1 MTHETRGLASHNTKI
16 GITQR
21 VTPLD
26 FAWTGDL
33 RVRFTDFQVNEID
46 HNGSVV
52 HLTSIGMGP
61 PEAAPGPNVQ
71 NAIAGSSNEAKA
83 TEAAN
88 GVDQQD
94 KPSAPVED
102 ANAVSEAD
110 AAILADLGGQS
121 FADGIIALY
130 KSIGPNTD
138 YQTSVQAQALEKDK
152 RGQLHQEVR
161 RIFNSKLDTSTS
173 DDGNI
178 IAKVATKKS
187 RNRGRG
193 GRGKGQNKPTG
204 EFLHFTLYKDNRDTM
219 EAINQLARTMNIKP
233 QLVAYAGTKDRRAS
247 TAQRCSIRYSRER
260 FLANANSKL
269 RGIVT
274 GDYEYKDMPVW
285 LGQLQ
290 GNEFIITIKNCGLVS
305 GASASSAQSLSE
317 KVEVLRTG
325 TQAALQHMT
334 EHGWINYFG
343 NQRFGTREVGTHD
356 VGQLILGDK
365 FEEAVHALLKY
376 DPEIA
381 EKAEASED
389 NIPAEPVQRD
399 EVVRHQACMLFMTDK
414 DAERAAR
421 IIPRRSAAESC
432 IIRHLTR
439 SGQQSRRDFV
449 GAIVHITRGL
459 RSMYL
464 HAYQSH
470 VWNHAASR
478 RWELHG
484 SKVVA
489 GDLVLSEQAGT
500 SAYGGKDADGDDI
513 FNPVDDDADGN
524 PTITARAL
532 TEEEAASG
540 RFTIFDV
547 VLPVPGYEVIYPS
560 NELGV
565 FYEEFMARPENGSL
579 DPHNMRRRHREFSL
593 PGRYRKL
600 MGKFLPGG
608 GEGTPSVEVRT
619 YADDIEQM
627 HPTDLDNVRA
637 KLPPR
642 KKRAAPTDEEDRD
655 GKRQK
660 VEGDDAAK
668 SNETL
673 DREDN
678 AEAMKIEDALAE
690 KEAESPKKEADKI
703 AVVVK
708 FRLGSSAYAT
718 VALRELMGDPPED
731 QPVTVQ

>member
-1 MTHETRGLASHNTKI
+1 MSSRILIPIPLAN
-16 GITQR
+16 
-21 VTPLD
+21 PLQPGSENQS
-26 FAWTGDL
+26 T
-33 RVRFTDFQVNEID
+33 T
-46 HNGSVV
+46 NGS
-52 HLTSIGMGP
+52 
-61 PEAAPGPNVQ
+61 N
-71 NAIAGSSNEAKA
+71 NEAK
-83 TEAAN
+83 TTDVTN
-88 GVDQQD
+88 GAEKSED
-94 KPSAPVED
+94 KPPAVAED
-102 ANAVSEAD
+102 ANVVPEAD
-110 AAILADLGGQS
+110 TAILAALGGQS
-121 FADGIIALY
+121 FADGVVALY
-130 KSIGPNTD
+130 KSIGANTD

-161 RIFNSKLDTSTS
+161 RIFSSQLDTSTN

-187 RNRGRG
+187 RKRG
-193 GRGKGQNKPTG
+193 GGGRNKGQNKPTA

-219 EAINQLARTMNIKP
+219 EAINQLARAMNIKP
-233 QLVAYAGTKDRRAS
+233 QQVAYAGTKDRRAS
-247 TAQRCSIRYSRER
+247 TTQRCSIRHSRER
-260 FLANANSKL
+260 FLANANSRL

-290 GNEFIITIKNCGLVS
+290 GNEFVITIKNCDLVS
-305 GASASSAQSLSE
+305 EGAVSSAQSLSD

-325 TQAALQHMT
+325 TQAALKHMT

-381 EKAEASED
+381 EKAEASEE
-389 NIPAEPVQRD
+389 NIPSEPVQRD

-414 DAERAAR
+414 DTDRAAR

-432 IIRHLTR
+432 ILRHLTR
-439 SGQQSRRDFV
+439 SGNQSRRDYV

-484 SKVVA
+484 AKVVA
-489 GDLVLSEQAGT
+489 GDLVFAEQAGT
-500 SAYGGKDADGDDI
+500 AAYGGKDADGDDI

-524 PTITARAL
+524 PTISARAL

-547 VLPVPGYEVIYPS
+547 VLPVPGHEVIYPS
-560 NELGV
+560 NELGS
-565 FYEEFMARPENGSL
+565 FYEEFMARHENGSL

-600 MGKFLPGG
+600 MGRFLPGG
-608 GEGTPSVEVRT
+608 DATTPSVEVRT
-619 YADDIEQM
+619 YADDTEQM
-627 HPTDLDNVRA
+627 HSTDLDNVRA
-637 KLPPR
+637 KLPQR
-642 KKRAAPTDEEDRD
+642 KKRSAPTDEEDRE

-660 VEGDDAAK
+660 MDGDEAVK
-668 SNETL
+668 PEETTKP
-673 DREDN
+673 EDGS
-678 AEAMKIEDALAE
+678 EPVKQEDAPAE
-690 KEAESPKKEADKI
+690 EEVKEQKKEADKI

-718 VALRELMGDPPED
+718 VTLRELMGDPPEG
-731 QPVTVQ
+731 QAATVQ